1 MTLWQRGILVTRSK
15 NDSYNRVSCVPV
27 RIPSRILG
35 RILEMPDSDLL
46 PIPVP
51 RLTGDGMYVVTVPTE
66 TSYVYGYGDTP
77 DDAIRSAEI
86 NKSMLEHESDK

>member
-1 MTLWQRGILVTRSK
+1 MS
-15 NDSYNRVSCVPV
+15 
-27 RIPSRILG
+27 
-35 RILEMPDSDLL
+35 ESDLMGPDPNQV

-51 RLTGDGMYVVTVPTE
+51 IPTGDGMYVVTVPTE